1 MECIGSSVL
10 YSVAAAKSKEIRIVY
25 YVFDLL
31 ILGGKDVMGKSLLER
46 RTILET
52 KVRPHLAEPL
62 RYSPTLVANLPMLI
76 AHVKEYG
83 FQGLVAKD
91 PKSRY
96 EPGKRSGSWKKL
108 RINKGQEFVIGGFT
122 VGGRSFDAL
131 IFGYY
136 DETGLRFAAKP
147 RNGFTPASCSD
158 LMKRM

>member
-31 ILGGKDVMGKSLLER
+31 ILGGKDVMWKSLLER
-46 RTILET
+46 RTLLET

-83 FQGLVAKD
+83 TVSAGAKI
-91 PKSRY
+91 PIMPVENS
-96 EPGKRSGSWKKL
+96 P
-108 RINKGQEFVIGGFT
+108 
-122 VGGRSFDAL
+122 
-131 IFGYY
+131 
-136 DETGLRFAAKP
+136 
-147 RNGFTPASCSD
+147 TP
-158 LMKRM
+158 